1 MYFLPACD
9 EKDISGQVFSRWRCK
24 QKLSY
29 AFSWSLASLHKK
41 IQLSSLIFAHFD
53 TKIALRGKKVKFRE
67 KTRKVNFLILD
78 PLCDKW
84 EKWFFLIFSLFLQL
98 KWALKRRLA
107 WLKCDF
113 LLAGLRKEA
122 VDFACTYL
130 PTTGGSEMRKFSA
143 IKINCT
149 LNMYFP
155 RPRLKR
161 RTFLDWPP
169 SGGRGNVHESVVFA
183 IFLVVVGS
191 NPGGAMKQKSAIFSF
206 FFLFFTRKSQIT
218 TQSRP

>member
-1 MYFLPACD
+1 MYFLPACH

-29 AFSWSLASLHKK
+29 AFSWSLASLYKK
-41 IQLSSLIFAHFD
+41 IQLISLIFAHFD
-53 TKIALRGKKVKFRE
+53 AKIALRGKKVKYRE
-67 KTRKVNFLILD
+67 KTPKVNFLILD

-84 EKWFFLIFSLFLQL
+84 EKCFFFIFSLFLQL

-161 RTFLDWPP
+161 RSPGLAPERGTREGGSRNSRFCHFFV
-169 SGGRGNVHESVVFA
+169 GRGFDPRLEQ
-183 IFLVVVGS
+183 
-191 NPGGAMKQKSAIFSF
+191 KWKSAVFF
-206 FFLFFTRKSQIT
+206 FFLLFLCK
-218 TQSRP
+218 